1 MIRIYFGEVSEW
13 FKEAVSKTV
22 VREFPVPWVRIPPSP
37 PNAKSFA
44 TAELFFC
51 FAFKMDKTDSIG
63 LKDTFLVVNIECDF
77 LQVISFPPFR

>member
-1 MIRIYFGEVSEW
+1 LERCPSGLRRRSRKPLYGL
-13 FKEAVSKTV
+13 
-22 VREFPVPWVRIPPSP
+22 PVPWVRIPPSP